1 MFTIVFKIFD
11 LIFFLVFA
19 NIFFGTLGTECW
31 ERLQTEGIKP
41 QPRSESVALTVSDL
55 LLHEGLHRGSPPVQ
69 RRQRGGGSVDRNN
82 RVSPAERKYNRWS
95 GCSFDGCTPSRKQP
109 TTPTTNL
116 SILKEITKLSQ
127 MNLSRLG
134 PSKCSYSMLSSTE
147 SIGSDTSTGE
157 MVKSQSVNLIART
170 LASPSITTPHTTT
183 VLPRDPVSVPNF
195 SSLASCTLTPV
206 EVTKLVYL
214 DDEEAP
220 IPGPRVQDFS
230 TIHQQFKPKNTK
242 SFPKSASVRF
252 GNPYTT
258 PEEPSD
264 ETSDYASIETMNRI
278 TYTKEGPYSFSN
290 PNYLGPDIK
299 EILKREDYVKVL
311 NSPPDSVLE
320 DAFGR
325 SNSRQEMLEM
335 KPVPP
340 KSLSIVPNQYTQQL
354 LAEKRKKNYRTS
366 SASRADRDPVTTFCV
381 FLLGG
386 KEHGQVTVFKRPLSV
401 WKLVLTSEIH

>member
-1 MFTIVFKIFD
+1 M
-11 LIFFLVFA
+11 
-19 NIFFGTLGTECW
+19 
-31 ERLQTEGIKP
+31 RM
-41 QPRSESVALTVSDL
+41 
-55 LLHEGLHRGSPPVQ
+55 SPPVQ
-69 RRQRGGGSVDRNN
+69 RRYRGGGSVDRNN
-82 RVSPAERKYNRWS
+82 RVSPAEKKYNRWS
-95 GCSFDGCTPSRKQP
+95 GSSYDGCTPSRKQP
-109 TTPTTNL
+109 MTPTTNL

-134 PSKCSYSMLSSTE
+134 PSKCSYSVLSSNE
-147 SIGSDTSTGE
+147 SLGSDTSGSE
-157 MVKSQSVNLIART
+157 MVKSHSINMIART
-170 LASPSITTPHTTT
+170 VASPCTPAPRPITA
-183 VLPRDPVSVPNF
+183 LPRDPISVPNF

-220 IPGPRVQDFS
+220 IPGPRLQDFS
-230 TIHQQFKPKNTK
+230 AIHQQFRPRNVKG
-242 SFPKSASVRF
+242 FPKSASVRF
-252 GNPYTT
+252 GNPHTT
-258 PEEPSD
+258 PEEPSG
-264 ETSDYASIETMNRI
+264 ETSDYASIETMNRV

-290 PNYLGPDIK
+290 PNYMGPDIK
-299 EILKREDYVKVL
+299 DLLKREDYVKVL

-325 SNSRQEMLEM
+325 SNSRQDMLEM

-354 LAEKRKKNYRTS
+354 IAEKRKKAYRAS
-366 SASRADRDPVTTFCV
+366 SASRADRDPITTFCV

-401 WKLVLTSEIH
+401 WKLVLTSEIY